1 MAKAEKPQMSSGRE
15 SILNALVRTRR
26 TQAPPPQISLPEW
39 ASDPLLSFIAKVEAS
54 IAHAHRIA
62 SLSDVPAKI
71 AEIYRLAN
79 AAPELHVPA
88 ESVLQHLPWNTVP
101 GLTITP
107 APPSGDQSALSAAEF
122 GIAET
127 GTLVFFSGPN
137 ARSSWHFRPGREF
150 ILIERSRIVPRFEDI
165 LADIDARALI
175 PATVNLVT
183 GPSRTAD
190 IEQTIE
196 LGAHGPRE
204 IHILIIG

>member
-1 MAKAEKPQMSSGRE
+1 MSSCRE
-15 SILNALVRTRR
+15 SILNALARTRR
-26 TQAPPPQISLPEW
+26 TQTPTPQISLPEW

-54 IAHAHRIA
+54 IAHAHRVA
-62 SLSDVPAKI
+62 SLPDVPAKI
-71 AEIYRLAN
+71 AEIHRLSN
-79 AAPELHVPA
+79 AAPELHVAA

-101 GLTITP
+101 GLAISS
-107 APPSGDQSALSAAEF
+107 APPGGDQSALSAAEF

-150 ILIERSRIVPRFEDI
+150 ILIEHSRILPRFEDV
-165 LADIDARALI
+165 LANIDTRSGI
-175 PATVNLVT
+175 PATINLVT